1 MPGKIPARAH
11 LSRLPAMRID
21 LVVGLALLALAA
33 AQTPTYI
40 VGPMGWSCAD
50 ACHAKGLNCNPRI
63 VTNNSPAQFASLGI
77 KCTPDPAPWCVHRSD
92 LRTEALQVGRG
103 SAQLCVQHL
112 RPELWVRIV
121 SIEDTNTKAQQV
133 SRLR

>member
-1 MPGKIPARAH
+1 
-11 LSRLPAMRID
+11 MRTA
-21 LVVGLALLALAA
+21 LLVGLVLLALAA

-77 KCTPDPAPWCVHRSD
+77 KCTPDPAPWYLHLFDSALRRSRWAED
-92 LRTEALQVGRG
+92 QP
-103 SAQLCVQHL
+103 SY
-112 RPELWVRIV
+112 V
-121 SIEDTNTKAQQV
+121 SNT
-133 SRLR
+133 SDPNYGYEFYR